1 MGAAAVKYMLD
12 ANICILL
19 LGERAPPRLARR
31 VLSCEEGELS
41 TSAIVFAEVAWG
53 SANGKLP
60 PRDRLD
66 RFVGDVT
73 VLPFDAAAAD
83 RYATLPFRRGSF
95 DRLIAAHALATGL
108 TLVTN
113 NEADF
118 ADIPGL
124 AIENWT
130 L

>member
-1 MGAAAVKYMLD
+1 MRYLLD

-19 LGERAPPRLARR
+19 LGERAPPTLARR
-31 VLSCEEGELS
+31 VLACLEDELA
-41 TSAIVFAEVAWG
+41 TSAIVFAEIAWG
-53 SANGKLP
+53 SAHGKLP

-66 RFVGDVT
+66 RFVADVKI
-73 VLPFDAAAAD
+73 LPFDAAAAD
-83 RYATLPFRRGSF
+83 RYAKLSFGRGSF

-118 ADIPGL
+118 VDIPGL

-130 L
+130 HG